1 MGGMPSH
8 SDPLDRPGDGP
19 PAEASAPGAAGDAG
33 DRLLAREAGLERRL
47 SRRQLTMTAIGGAI
61 GTGLFLGSGLAIG
74 LAGPGVILSYILG
87 VGVCLVMMSAL
98 TEMAVVH
105 PTAGS
110 FGVYA
115 ETYLSPWA
123 GFVVRTTYWL
133 AQVVAIGGE
142 VTAAAIYTRFW
153 FPRAPLWVWIVL
165 YSGVLIFVNLT
176 SVKNF
181 GEFEYWFAMIKVAAI
196 VFFIV
201 LGVGYVFNGYGHAAP
216 GLSLWTSEGGFLPH
230 GFGGVLKAML
240 IVIFSF
246 YGIEIIA
253 VTAGEAADPRRAVP
267 KAMRSVVF
275 RLSLFY
281 VLSIA
286 LVVAV
291 APWSRAGVSE
301 SPFVTVFRSVGIP
314 YAAGLMNFVILTAA
328 LSSMN
333 TNLYL
338 TSRTLFSLS
347 RSGLAP
353 RAFGRL
359 SGPGIPR
366 LAILASTFGLAAAAV
381 LSLRYADSLYLWMF
395 GISIFGGIL
404 VWILILLTLIAFRAK
419 REKAGLAPSPIRMPL
434 YPGLAWLGIAVLAAI
449 LIDAFFIKLAI
460 AWFAGIPWLVFSSAV
475 YFIFL
480 RKKRAGSG
488 RAGTSSEA

>member
-1 MGGMPSH
+1 MNR
-8 SDPLDRPGDGP
+8 DTD
-19 PAEASAPGAAGDAG
+19 DA
-33 DRLLAREAGLERRL
+33 LLRREAGLKRQL
-47 SRRQLTMTAIGGAI
+47 TPRQLTMIAVGGAI

-87 VGVCLVMMSAL
+87 VVVCLIMMSAL

-123 GFVVRTTYWL
+123 GFVVRTTYWM
-133 AQVVAIGGE
+133 AQVIAIGGE

-153 FPRAPLWVWIVL
+153 IPRAPLWIWIVL
-165 YSGVLIFVNLT
+165 YSAALILVNLT
-176 SVKNF
+176 SVKSF

-196 VFFIV
+196 VLFIV
-201 LGVGYVFNGYGHAAP
+201 LGIGYIFGGFGGPVP
-216 GLSLWTSEGGFLPH
+216 GLSRWTSEGGFLPH

-253 VTAGEAADPRRAVP
+253 VTAGEAENPRRAVP
-267 KAMRSVVF
+267 RAMRSVVL

-281 VLSIA
+281 ILSIA

-291 APWSRAGVSE
+291 GPWTKAGLGE

-314 YAAGLMNFVILTAA
+314 YAAGVMNFVILTAA

-338 TSRTLFSLS
+338 GSRMLFSLS
-347 RSGLAP
+347 RSGLVP
-353 RAFGRL
+353 GLFGRL
-359 SGPGIPR
+359 SGRGIPR
-366 LAILASTFGLAAAAV
+366 NAILLSTAGLGTAAV
-381 LSLRYADSLYLWMF
+381 LSLKYPDSVYLWMF
-395 GISIFGGIL
+395 GVSIFGGIL
-404 VWILILLTLIAFRAK
+404 VWILILITLVAFRAK
-419 REKAGLAPSPIRMPL
+419 RRAAGLPPGELRMPF
-434 YPGLAWLGIAVLAAI
+434 YPWLAWAGVAVLAAI
-449 LIDAFFIKLAI
+449 LVDAFFIHLAI
-460 AWFAGIPWLVFSSAV
+460 AWYAGVPWLAFISAV
-475 YFIFL
+475 YFL
-480 RKKRAGSG
+480 RRKKRETPKGPA
-488 RAGTSSEA
+488 

>member
-1 MGGMPSH
+1 MPE
-8 SDPLDRPGDGP
+8 P
-19 PAEASAPGAAGDAG
+19 EEN
-33 DRLLAREAGLERRL
+33 LLQRESGLK
-47 SRRQLTMTAIGGAI
+47 RQLNPRQSAMIALGGAI

-74 LAGPGVILSYILG
+74 LAGPGVIISFLLG
-87 VGVCLVMMSAL
+87 VLVCLVMMSAL

-115 ETYLSPWA
+115 ETYLCPWA

-153 FPRAPLWVWIVL
+153 LPGSPVWIWIVF
-165 YSGVLIFVNLT
+165 YSAVLILINLS

-181 GEFEYWFAMIKVAAI
+181 GEFEYWFSMIKVSAI
-196 VFFIV
+196 VLFIL
-201 LGVGYVFNGYGHAAP
+201 LGIGYIATGFNGPAP
-216 GLSLWTSEGGFLPH
+216 GISLWTSEGGFLPK
-230 GFGGVLKAML
+230 GFGGVLEAML

-246 YGIEIIA
+246 YGIEVVA
-253 VTAGEAADPRRAVP
+253 VTAGEAKNPSQTIPR
-267 KAMRSVVF
+267 AMKSVVF

-286 LVVAV
+286 LVVAI
-291 APWSRAGVSE
+291 APWSKAGIGE
-301 SPFVTVFRSVGIP
+301 SPFVTVFKAVGIP
-314 YAAGLMNFVILTAA
+314 AAAGIMNFVVLTAA

-338 TSRTLFSLS
+338 TSRMLFSLS

-353 RAFGRL
+353 RMFGRL
-359 SGPGIPR
+359 SPQGSPR
-366 LAILASTFGLAAAAV
+366 NAVLGSTIGLGAAAV
-381 LSLRYADSLYLWMF
+381 LSLKLAETVYLWLF

-404 VWILILLTLIAFRAK
+404 VWILILLTLLAFRKK
-419 REKAGLAPSPIRMPL
+419 RRADGYPPGKLRMPF
-434 YPGLAWLGIAVLAAI
+434 YPWLAWIGIAVLVAI
-449 LIDAFFIKLAI
+449 LVDALFINLAI
-460 AWFAGIPWLVFSSAV
+460 AWYAGIPWLLLVTGMYLLF
-475 YFIFL
+475 
-480 RKKRAGSG
+480 RKKRRPCAP
-488 RAGTSSEA
+488 RPMP

>member
-1 MGGMPSH
+1 
-8 SDPLDRPGDGP
+8 
-19 PAEASAPGAAGDAG
+19 
-33 DRLLAREAGLERRL
+33 
-47 SRRQLTMTAIGGAI
+47 
-61 GTGLFLGSGLAIG
+61 
-74 LAGPGVILSYILG
+74 
-87 VGVCLVMMSAL
+87 MMSAL

-123 GFVVRTTYWL
+123 GFVVRTTYWM

-153 FPRAPLWVWIVL
+153 FPRAPLWIWIVL
-165 YSGVLIFVNLT
+165 YSTALILVNLA

-181 GEFEYWFAMIKVAAI
+181 GEFEYWFAMIKVSAI
-196 VFFIV
+196 VLFIV
-201 LGVGYVFNGYGHAAP
+201 LGVGYIFGGVGAPGPAP
-216 GLSLWTSEGGFLPH
+216 GLALWTSQGGFLPR
-230 GFGGVLKAML
+230 GFGGVLEAML

-253 VTAGEAADPRRAVP
+253 VTAGEAENPRQAVP
-267 KAMRSVVF
+267 RAMRSVVL

-281 VLSIA
+281 ILSIA

-291 APWSRAGVSE
+291 TPWTKAGLGE

-314 YAAGLMNFVILTAA
+314 YAAGVMNFVILTAA

-338 TSRTLFSLS
+338 GSRMLFSLS
-347 RSGLAP
+347 RSGFAP
-353 RAFGRL
+353 RVFGRL
-359 SGPGIPR
+359 SGQGAPR
-366 LAILASTFGLAAAAV
+366 NAILLSTVGLAAAAA
-381 LSLRYADSLYLWMF
+381 LSLKYPDSVYLWMF

-404 VWILILLTLIAFRAK
+404 VWILILVTLVAFRAK
-419 REKAGLAPSPIRMPL
+419 RRRAGLPPGELRMPL
-434 YPGLAWLGIAVLAAI
+434 YPWLAWAGVAVLAAI
-449 LIDAFFIKLAI
+449 LVDSFFIDLAI
-460 AWFAGIPWLVFSSAV
+460 AWYAGVPWVIFVSGI
-475 YFIFL
+475 YFL
-480 RKKRAGSG
+480 RRKKWGAPRDAGG
-488 RAGTSSEA
+488 RPNR

>member
-1 MGGMPSH
+1 MNGTNG
-8 SDPLDRPGDGP
+8 PGD
-19 PAEASAPGAAGDAG
+19 A
-33 DRLLAREAGLERRL
+33 LLAREAGLKRQL
-47 SRRQLTMTAIGGAI
+47 SRRQLTMIAMGGAI

-87 VGVCLVMMSAL
+87 VAVCLVMMSAL

-142 VTAAAIYTRFW
+142 VTAAGIYTRFW
-153 FPRAPLWVWIVL
+153 FPRAPLWIWIVL
-165 YSGVLIFVNLT
+165 YSAALIALNLT

-181 GEFEYWFAMIKVAAI
+181 GEFEYWFAMIKVSAI
-196 VFFIV
+196 VLFIV
-201 LGVGYVFNGYGHAAP
+201 LGVGYVFHGFGNPAP
-216 GLSLWTSEGGFLPH
+216 GLSLWTAAGGFLPH
-230 GFGGVLKAML
+230 GSGGVLKAML

-246 YGIEIIA
+246 YGIEIVA
-253 VTAGEAADPRRAVP
+253 VTAGEARDPRREVP
-267 KAMRSVVF
+267 RAMRSVVF

-281 VLSIA
+281 ILSIA

-291 APWSRAGVSE
+291 APWTRAGLSE

-347 RSGLAP
+347 RSGFGP

-359 SGPGIPR
+359 SAQGIPR
-366 LAILASTFGLAAAAV
+366 KAILASTFGLAAAAV
-381 LSLRYADSLYLWMF
+381 LSLKFADSVYLWMF
-395 GISIFGGIL
+395 GISIFGGIV
-404 VWILILLTLIAFRAK
+404 VWILILATLIAFRA
-419 REKAGLAPSPIRMPL
+419 RRHRDGLPPSPLRMPL
-434 YPGLAWLGIAVLAAI
+434 YPWLAVAGIAALVAI
-449 LIDAFFIKLAI
+449 LVDAFFINLSV
-460 AWFAGIPWLVFSSAV
+460 AWFAGIPWLALVSVV
-475 YFIFL
+475 YWMVR
-480 RKKRAGSG
+480 RKRNGRDVGQPGAPPTKGAAENARPRGPGS
-488 RAGTSSEA
+488 

>member
-1 MGGMPSH
+1 MSRET
-8 SDPLDRPGDGP
+8 D
-19 PAEASAPGAAGDAG
+19 E
-33 DRLLAREAGLERRL
+33 LLLQREAGLKRQL
-47 SRRQLTMTAIGGAI
+47 TPRQLTMIAVGGAI

-74 LAGPGVILSYILG
+74 LAGPGVILSYVLG
-87 VGVCLVMMSAL
+87 VVVCLVMMSAL

-123 GFVVRTTYWL
+123 GFVVRTTYWM
-133 AQVVAIGGE
+133 AQVIAIGGE

-153 FPRAPLWVWIVL
+153 IPRAPLWIWIIL
-165 YSGVLIFVNLT
+165 YSAALILVNLT
-176 SVKNF
+176 SVKSF

-196 VFFIV
+196 VLFIV
-201 LGVGYVFNGYGHAAP
+201 LGIGYVFGGFGGPAP
-216 GLSLWTSEGGFLPH
+216 GLSRWTSEGGFLPH

-253 VTAGEAADPRRAVP
+253 VTAGEAENPGRAVP
-267 KAMRSVVF
+267 RAMRSVVL

-281 VLSIA
+281 ILSIA

-291 APWSRAGVSE
+291 APWTKAGLGE

-314 YAAGLMNFVILTAA
+314 YAAGVMNFVILTAA

-338 TSRTLFSLS
+338 SSRMLFSLS
-347 RSGLAP
+347 RSGLVP
-353 RAFGRL
+353 RFFGRL
-359 SGPGIPR
+359 SGRGIPR
-366 LAILASTFGLAAAAV
+366 NAILLSTAGLGTAAV
-381 LSLRYADSLYLWMF
+381 LSLKYPDSVYLWMF
-395 GISIFGGIL
+395 GVSIFGGIL
-404 VWILILLTLIAFRAK
+404 VWILILVTLVAFRAK
-419 REKAGLAPSPIRMPL
+419 RRAAGLPPGELRMPF
-434 YPGLAWLGIAVLAAI
+434 YPWLAWAGVAVLAAI
-449 LIDAFFIKLAI
+449 LLDAFFIHLAV
-460 AWFAGIPWLVFSSAV
+460 AWYAGVPWLAFITAV
-475 YFIFL
+475 YFL
-480 RKKRAGSG
+480 GRKKRRTSG
-488 RAGTSSEA
+488 GPP

>member
-1 MGGMPSH
+1 MNETNG
-8 SDPLDRPGDGP
+8 PGD
-19 PAEASAPGAAGDAG
+19 A
-33 DRLLAREAGLERRL
+33 LLARESGLLRQL
-47 SRRQLTMTAIGGAI
+47 SRRQLTMIAMGGAI

-74 LAGPGVILSYILG
+74 LAGPGVILSYVLG
-87 VGVCLVMMSAL
+87 VAVCLVMMSAL

-115 ETYLSPWA
+115 EMYLSPWA

-153 FPRAPLWVWIVL
+153 FPRAPLWIWIVL
-165 YSGVLIFVNLT
+165 YSAALIVINLT

-181 GEFEYWFAMIKVAAI
+181 GEFEYWFAMIKVSAI
-196 VFFIV
+196 VLFIV
-201 LGVGYVFNGYGHAAP
+201 LGVGYVFHGFGAPAP
-216 GLSLWTSEGGFLPH
+216 GLSLWTAEGGFLPH

-246 YGIEIIA
+246 YGIEIVA
-253 VTAGEAADPRRAVP
+253 VTAGEARDPLREVP
-267 KAMRSVVF
+267 RAMRSVVF

-281 VLSIA
+281 ILSIA

-291 APWSRAGVSE
+291 APWTRAGLSE

-347 RSGLAP
+347 RSGLVP
-353 RAFGRL
+353 QFFGRL
-359 SGPGIPR
+359 SPQGIPR
-366 LAILASTFGLAAAAV
+366 KAIFASTFGLAAAAV
-381 LSLRYADSLYLWMF
+381 LSLKYANS
-395 GISIFGGIL
+395 
-404 VWILILLTLIAFRAK
+404 
-419 REKAGLAPSPIRMPL
+419 
-434 YPGLAWLGIAVLAAI
+434 
-449 LIDAFFIKLAI
+449 
-460 AWFAGIPWLVFSSAV
+460 V
-475 YFIFL
+475 Y
-480 RKKRAGSG
+480 
-488 RAGTSSEA
+488 

>member
-1 MGGMPSH
+1 MSEAV
-8 SDPLDRPGDGP
+8 DP
-19 PAEASAPGAAGDAG
+19 
-33 DRLLAREAGLERRL
+33 LLARESGLQRQL
-47 SRRQLTMTAIGGAI
+47 SRRQLTMIAMGGAI

-74 LAGPGVILSYILG
+74 LAGPGVILSYVLG
-87 VGVCLVMMSAL
+87 VLVCLVMMSAL

-153 FPRAPLWVWIVL
+153 FPAAPLWIWIML
-165 YSGVLIFVNLT
+165 YSAALIILNLT

-196 VFFIV
+196 VLFIV
-201 LGVGYVFNGYGHAAP
+201 LGVGYVFHGFGSPAP
-216 GLSLWTSEGGFLPH
+216 GLSLWTSQGGFLPH
-230 GFGGVLKAML
+230 GFGGVFRAML

-246 YGIEIIA
+246 YGIEIVA
-253 VTAGEAADPRRAVP
+253 VTAGEAREPGREVPR
-267 KAMRSVVF
+267 AMRSVVF
-275 RLSLFY
+275 RLSVFY
-281 VLSIA
+281 ILSIA

-291 APWSRAGVSE
+291 APWTKSGLGE

-314 YAAGLMNFVILTAA
+314 YAAGVMNFVILTAA

-338 TSRTLFSLS
+338 TSRTLFSLA

-359 SGPGIPR
+359 SRHGIPR
-366 LAILASTFGLAAAAV
+366 LSILVSTVGLAAAAG
-381 LSLRYADSLYLWMF
+381 LSLKYADSVYLWMF

-404 VWILILLTLIAFRAK
+404 VWILILATLIAFR
-419 REKAGLAPSPIRMPL
+419 RRRQRAGLPPSPLRVPF
-434 YPGLAWLGIAVLAAI
+434 YPWSALAGIAALTAI
-449 LIDAFFIKLAI
+449 LVDAFFIKLAV
-460 AWFAGIPWLVFSSAV
+460 AWYAGVPWLIFVSVV
-475 YFIFL
+475 YGLFL
-480 RKKRAGSG
+480 RKKRPGG
-488 RAGTSSEA
+488 PPKELRSSE

>member
-1 MGGMPSH
+1 MTEISSSGAG
-8 SDPLDRPGDGP
+8 DPGDQ
-19 PAEASAPGAAGDAG
+19 
-33 DRLLAREAGLERRL
+33 LLARESGLQRQL
-47 SRRQLTMTAIGGAI
+47 HRRQLTMIAMGGAI
-61 GTGLFLGSGLAIG
+61 GTGLFLGSGLAIS

-123 GFVVRTTYWL
+123 GFVVRTTYVM

-153 FPRAPLWVWIVL
+153 FPASPLWVWIVI
-165 YSGVLIFVNLT
+165 YSGALVVLNLT
-176 SVKNF
+176 PVRNF

-196 VFFIV
+196 VLFIV
-201 LGVGYVFNGYGHAAP
+201 LGIGYVFHGFGNPAP

-253 VTAGEAADPRRAVP
+253 VTAGEAREPRREVP
-267 KAMRSVVF
+267 RAMRSVVF

-281 VLSIA
+281 ILSIA

-291 APWSRAGVSE
+291 APWTRAGLSE

-347 RSGLAP
+347 RSGFAP
-353 RAFGRL
+353 RSLGKL
-359 SGPGIPR
+359 SPHGIPR
-366 LAILASTFGLAAAAV
+366 RAIFVSMFGLALAAV
-381 LSLRYADSLYLWMF
+381 LSLKYADSVYLWMF
-395 GISIFGGIL
+395 GISIFGGIM
-404 VWILILLTLIAFRAK
+404 VWILILATLIAFRA
-419 REKAGLAPSPIRMPL
+419 RRRRDGLPPSPLQMPL
-434 YPGLAWLGIAVLAAI
+434 YPWLAIAGIAALAAI
-449 LIDAFFIKLAI
+449 LADAFFIDMAV
-460 AWFAGIPWLVFSSAV
+460 AWYAGVPWLVFVSVV
-475 YFIFL
+475 YGL
-480 RKKRAGSG
+480 TARKRRGAKERGAAEPPAD
-488 RAGTSSEA
+488 RPA

>member
-1 MGGMPSH
+1 MST
-8 SDPLDRPGDGP
+8 
-19 PAEASAPGAAGDAG
+19 EADDA
-33 DRLLAREAGLERRL
+33 LLRREAGLKRQL
-47 SRRQLTMTAIGGAI
+47 NPRQLTMIALGGAI

-74 LAGPGVILSYILG
+74 LAGPGVILSYVLG
-87 VGVCLVMMSAL
+87 VVVCLVMMSAL

-123 GFVVRTTYWL
+123 GFVVRTTYWM

-153 FPRAPLWVWIVL
+153 FPRVPLWIWIVV
-165 YSGVLIFVNLT
+165 YSAALIFINLT

-196 VFFIV
+196 VVFII
-201 LGVGYVFNGYGHAAP
+201 LGVGFIFGGFGGPAP
-216 GLSLWTSEGGFLPH
+216 GLSRWTSDGGFLPH
-230 GFGGVLKAML
+230 GFGGVFKAML

-253 VTAGEAADPRRAVP
+253 VTAGEAEDPGRAVP
-267 KAMRSVVF
+267 RAMRSVVL

-281 VLSIA
+281 ILSIA

-291 APWSRAGVSE
+291 TSWTKAGLGE

-314 YAAGLMNFVILTAA
+314 YAAGVMNFVILTAA

-338 TSRTLFSLS
+338 SSRMLFSLS
-347 RSGLAP
+347 RSGLVP
-353 RAFGRL
+353 EFFGRL
-359 SGPGIPR
+359 SKHSIPR
-366 LAILASTFGLAAAAV
+366 NAILLSTVGLGTAAA
-381 LSLRYADSLYLWMF
+381 LSLKYPDSVYLWMF
-395 GISIFGGIL
+395 GISIFGGIM
-404 VWILILLTLIAFRAK
+404 VWILILITLVAFRVK
-419 REKAGLAPSPIRMPL
+419 RRQAGLPAGTLRMPL
-434 YPGLAWLGIAVLAAI
+434 FPWLAWAGVAALAAI
-449 LIDAFFIKLAI
+449 LVDAFFINLAV
-460 AWFAGIPWLVFSSAV
+460 AWYAGVPWLVLISGV
-475 YFIFL
+475 YFL
-480 RKKRAGSG
+480 RRRKQC
-488 RAGTSSEA
+488 

>member
-1 MGGMPSH
+1 MSRET
-8 SDPLDRPGDGP
+8 DD
-19 PAEASAPGAAGDAG
+19 
-33 DRLLAREAGLERRL
+33 LLLQREAGLKRQL
-47 SRRQLTMTAIGGAI
+47 TPRQLTMIAVGGAI

-87 VGVCLVMMSAL
+87 VVVCLVMMSAL

-123 GFVVRTTYWL
+123 GFVVRTTYWM
-133 AQVVAIGGE
+133 AQVIAIGGE

-153 FPRAPLWVWIVL
+153 VPRAPLWIWIVL
-165 YSGVLIFVNLT
+165 YSAALILVNLT
-176 SVKNF
+176 SVKSF

-196 VFFIV
+196 VLFIV
-201 LGVGYVFNGYGHAAP
+201 LGIGFVFGGFGGPAP
-216 GLSLWTSEGGFLPH
+216 GLSLWASEGGFLPH

-246 YGIEIIA
+246 YGIEIVA
-253 VTAGEAADPRRAVP
+253 VTAGEAEDPGRAVP
-267 KAMRSVVF
+267 RAMRSVVL

-281 VLSIA
+281 ILSIA

-291 APWSRAGVSE
+291 APWTKAGLGE
-301 SPFVTVFRSVGIP
+301 SPFVTVFRSVGVP

-338 TSRTLFSLS
+338 SSRMLFSLS
-347 RSGLAP
+347 RSGLVP
-353 RAFGRL
+353 QSFGRL
-359 SGPGIPR
+359 SGRGIPR
-366 LAILASTFGLAAAAV
+366 NAILLSTLGLGTAAV
-381 LSLRYADSLYLWMF
+381 LSLRYPDSVYLWMF

-404 VWILILLTLIAFRAK
+404 VWILILLTLVAFRTQRRA
-419 REKAGLAPSPIRMPL
+419 AGLAPGELRMPF
-434 YPGLAWLGIAVLAAI
+434 YPWLAWAGVAVLAAI
-449 LIDAFFIKLAI
+449 LVDAFFIHLAV
-460 AWFAGIPWLVFSSAV
+460 AWYAGVPWLAFISAA
-475 YFIFL
+475 YFL
-480 RKKRAGSG
+480 GRRKRMIVDG
-488 RAGTSSEA
+488 

>member
-1 MGGMPSH
+1 MSQET
-8 SDPLDRPGDGP
+8 D
-19 PAEASAPGAAGDAG
+19 DA
-33 DRLLAREAGLERRL
+33 LLRREAGLQRRL
-47 SRRQLTMTAIGGAI
+47 SPRQLTMIAVGGAI

-74 LAGPGVILSYILG
+74 LAGPGVIVSYVLG
-87 VGVCLVMMSAL
+87 VLVCLVMMSAL

-123 GFVVRTTYWL
+123 GFVVRTTYWM

-153 FPRAPLWVWIVL
+153 FPRAPLWIWIVL
-165 YSGVLIFVNLT
+165 YSTALVLVNLA

-181 GEFEYWFAMIKVAAI
+181 GEFEYWFAMIKVSAI
-196 VFFIV
+196 VAFVV
-201 LGVGYVFNGYGHAAP
+201 LGIGYVFGGVGAAGPAP
-216 GLSLWTSEGGFLPH
+216 GLSLWTSRGGFLPR
-230 GFGGVLKAML
+230 GFGGVLEAML

-253 VTAGEAADPRRAVP
+253 VTAGEAENPRRAVP
-267 KAMRSVVF
+267 RAMRSVVL

-281 VLSIA
+281 ILSIA

-291 APWSRAGVSE
+291 TPWTEAGLGE

-314 YAAGLMNFVILTAA
+314 SAAGVMNFVILTAA

-338 TSRTLFSLS
+338 GSRMLFSLS
-347 RSGLAP
+347 RSGFAP
-353 RAFGRL
+353 PLFGRL
-359 SGPGIPR
+359 SPR
-366 LAILASTFGLAAAAV
+366 GTPRNAILLSTVGLAAAAA
-381 LSLRYADSLYLWMF
+381 LSLKYPDSVYLWMF
-395 GISIFGGIL
+395 GISIFGGVL
-404 VWILILLTLIAFRAK
+404 VWILILATLIAFRA
-419 REKAGLAPSPIRMPL
+419 RRRRAGLPPGELRMPF
-434 YPGLAWLGIAVLAAI
+434 YPWLAWAGIAALVAI
-449 LIDAFFIKLAI
+449 LLDSFFIDLAI
-460 AWFAGIPWLVFSSAV
+460 AWYAGVPWVAAVSLV
-475 YFIFL
+475 YFL
-480 RKKRAGSG
+480 RHRRRAAGS
-488 RAGTSSEA
+488 RASGT

>member
-1 MGGMPSH
+1 MSSNHEP
-8 SDPLDRPGDGP
+8 DP
-19 PAEASAPGAAGDAG
+19 
-33 DRLLAREAGLERRL
+33 LLARESGLQRQL
-47 SRRQLTMTAIGGAI
+47 GRRQLTMIAMGGAI
-61 GTGLFLGSGLAIG
+61 GTGLFLGSGLAIS
-74 LAGPGVILSYILG
+74 LAGPGVILSYVLG
-87 VGVCLVMMSAL
+87 VAVCLIMMSAL

-153 FPRAPLWVWIVL
+153 FPQAPLWIWITL
-165 YSGVLIFVNLT
+165 YSGALVVLNLT

-196 VFFIV
+196 VLFIV
-201 LGVGYVFNGYGHAAP
+201 LGIGYVFHGFGASAP

-230 GFGGVLKAML
+230 GFGGVLRAML

-246 YGIEIIA
+246 YGIEIVA
-253 VTAGEAADPRRAVP
+253 VTAGEAREPRREVP
-267 KAMRSVVF
+267 RAMRSVVF

-281 VLSIA
+281 ILSIA

-291 APWSRAGVSE
+291 APWTKAGLNE

-314 YAAGLMNFVILTAA
+314 YAAGVMNFVILTAA

-353 RAFGRL
+353 KAFGRL
-359 SGPGIPR
+359 SGQGIPR
-366 LAILASTFGLAAAAV
+366 LSILVSTFGLAAAAV
-381 LSLRYADSLYLWMF
+381 LSLKYADSVYLWMF

-404 VWILILLTLIAFRAK
+404 VWILILATLIAFRA
-419 REKAGLAPSPIRMPL
+419 RRRRAGLPPSPLQMPL
-434 YPGLAWLGIAVLAAI
+434 YPWLALAGIAALAAI
-449 LIDAFFIKLAI
+449 LADAFFIKLAV
-460 AWFAGIPWLVFSSAV
+460 AWYAGIPWLIIISVV
-475 YFIFL
+475 YVLFL
-480 RKKRAGSG
+480 RKKKPAGP
-488 RAGTSSEA
+488 

>member
-1 MGGMPSH
+1 MS
-8 SDPLDRPGDGP
+8 R
-19 PAEASAPGAAGDAG
+19 EAD
-33 DRLLAREAGLERRL
+33 DILLRREAGLKRQL
-47 SRRQLTMTAIGGAI
+47 TPRQLTMIAVGGAI

-87 VGVCLVMMSAL
+87 VVVCLVMMSAL
-98 TEMAVVH
+98 TEMAIVH

-123 GFVVRTTYWL
+123 GFVVRTTYWM

-153 FPRAPLWVWIVL
+153 FPRPPLWIWIVL
-165 YSGVLIFVNLT
+165 YSAALVSVNLT
-176 SVKNF
+176 SVRNF

-196 VFFIV
+196 VLFIV
-201 LGVGYVFNGYGHAAP
+201 LGIGYAFGGVGGPAP
-216 GLSLWTSEGGFLPH
+216 GLSLWTSQGGFLPH

-253 VTAGEAADPRRAVP
+253 VTAGEAKNPKQSVPR
-267 KAMRSVVF
+267 AMRSVVL

-281 VLSIA
+281 ILSIA

-291 APWSRAGVSE
+291 APWTKAGLAE

-314 YAAGLMNFVILTAA
+314 YAAGVMNFVILTAA

-338 TSRTLFSLS
+338 GSRMMFSLA

-353 RAFGRL
+353 GLFGRL
-359 SGPGIPR
+359 SGRGIPR
-366 LAILASTFGLAAAAV
+366 NAILLSTAGLGTAAL
-381 LSLRYADSLYLWMF
+381 LSLKYPDSAYLWLF

-404 VWILILLTLIAFRAK
+404 VWILILLTLVAFRAK
-419 REKAGLAPSPIRMPL
+419 RRRAGLPPSELRMPF
-434 YPGLAWLGIAVLAAI
+434 YPWLAWAGVAALAAI
-449 LIDAFFIKLAI
+449 LVDAFFIDLAV
-460 AWFAGIPWLVFSSAV
+460 AWYAGVPWLAFVSAV
-475 YFIFL
+475 YFL
-480 RKKRAGSG
+480 RRRKVS
-488 RAGTSSEA
+488 

>member
-1 MGGMPSH
+1 MTQ
-8 SDPLDRPGDGP
+8 GD
-19 PAEASAPGAAGDAG
+19 D
-33 DRLLAREAGLERRL
+33 DVLRREAGLERRL
-47 SRRQLTMTAIGGAI
+47 GRRQLTMIAMGGAI

-87 VGVCLVMMSAL
+87 VAVCLVMMSAL

-115 ETYLSPWA
+115 ETYLSPWS
-123 GFVVRTTYWL
+123 GFVVRTTYWM
-133 AQVVAIGGE
+133 AQVLAIGGE

-153 FPRAPLWVWIVL
+153 FPKVPLWLWVVL
-165 YSGVLIFVNLT
+165 YSAALILVNLS

-196 VFFIV
+196 VMFIV
-201 LGVGYVFNGYGHAAP
+201 LGVGYVFGGFGGESP
-216 GLSLWTSEGGFLPH
+216 GLTRWTSEGGFLPH

-253 VTAGEAADPRRAVP
+253 VTAGEAEDPRLAVP
-267 KAMRSVVF
+267 RAMRSVVF

-281 VLSIA
+281 IVAIA

-291 APWSRAGVSE
+291 TPWTKAGLGE

-314 YAAGLMNFVILTAA
+314 YAAGVMNFVILTAA

-338 TSRTLFSLS
+338 SSRMLFSLS
-347 RSGLAP
+347 RSGFAP
-353 RAFGRL
+353 PLFGRL
-359 SGPGIPR
+359 SNHGIPR
-366 LAILASTFGLAAAAV
+366 AATLISTLGLGAAAV
-381 LSLRYADSLYLWMF
+381 LSVKSPDSVYLWMF

-404 VWILILLTLIAFRAK
+404 VWILILITLVAFRSK
-419 REKAGLAPSPIRMPL
+419 RRRSGLPPSPLRMPFF
-434 YPGLAWLGIAVLAAI
+434 PWLAWAGVAALGAI
-449 LIDAFFIKLAI
+449 LVDSFFINLAV
-460 AWFAGIPWLVFSSAV
+460 AWYAGIPWLVFVSVV
-475 YFIFL
+475 YVVR
-480 RKKRAGSG
+480 RKKSKADARDGDFV
-488 RAGTSSEA
+488 

>member
-1 MGGMPSH
+1 MT
-8 SDPLDRPGDGP
+8 DN
-19 PAEASAPGAAGDAG
+19 EADV
-33 DRLLAREAGLERRL
+33 LLARESGLKRQL
-47 SRRQLTMTAIGGAI
+47 SRRQLTMIAMGGAI

-74 LAGPGVILSYILG
+74 LAGPGVILSYVLG
-87 VGVCLVMMSAL
+87 VVVCLVVMSAL

-153 FPRAPLWVWIVL
+153 VPRAPLWIWIVL
-165 YSGVLIFVNLT
+165 YSAALIVINLT

-181 GEFEYWFAMIKVAAI
+181 GEFEYWFAMIKVSAI
-196 VFFIV
+196 VLFIV
-201 LGVGYVFNGYGHAAP
+201 LGVGFIFHGFGHPAP
-216 GLSLWTSEGGFLPH
+216 GLSLWTAEGGFLPH
-230 GFGGVLKAML
+230 GFAGVLKAML

-246 YGIEIIA
+246 YGIEIVA
-253 VTAGEAADPRRAVP
+253 VTAGEARDPRGEVP
-267 KAMRSVVF
+267 RAMRSVVF
-275 RLSLFY
+275 RLSLFSI
-281 VLSIA
+281 LSIA

-291 APWSRAGVSE
+291 APWTRAGLSE

-347 RSGLAP
+347 RSGFAP

-359 SGPGIPR
+359 SPQGIPR
-366 LAILASTFGLAAAAV
+366 KAILVSTFGLAAAAV
-381 LSLRYADSLYLWMF
+381 LSLKYADSGYLWMF

-404 VWILILLTLIAFRAK
+404 VWILILATLIAFRAH
-419 REKAGLAPSPIRMPL
+419 RHRDGLPPSPLRMPL
-434 YPGLAWLGIAVLAAI
+434 YPWLAVAGIIALVAI
-449 LIDAFFIKLAI
+449 LVDAFFINLSI
-460 AWFAGIPWLVFSSAV
+460 AWLAGIPWLVVISVV
-475 YFIFL
+475 YWIFW
-480 RKKRAGSG
+480 RKKIGKRNGAAGAVDRST
-488 RAGTSSEA
+488 RV